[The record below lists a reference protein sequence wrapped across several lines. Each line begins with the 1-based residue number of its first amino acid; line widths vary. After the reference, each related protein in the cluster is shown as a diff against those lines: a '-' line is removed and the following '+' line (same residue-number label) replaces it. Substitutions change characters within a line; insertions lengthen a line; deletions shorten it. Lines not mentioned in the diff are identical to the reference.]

1 MPKIRF
7 FPLEN
12 IATQEKICQELTPF
26 RTLASNP
33 PSQKT
38 EVPNEA
44 WENDTSENNDTEL
57 KMTEEE
63 DSHFLTQF
71 TNLPPLVQL
80 NILQLYNV
88 WISQD
93 YLEMSD
99 DAIRKWWWSFLQ
111 LVLKYKFLANCSQ
124 NWKWIKNSY
133 SNYFSLPYYK
143 SDTCTQSID
152 FELDFR

>member
-111 LVLKYKFLANCSQ
+111 LVLKYKFLAQIVLKIES
-124 NWKWIKNSY
+124 
-133 SNYFSLPYYK
+133 
-143 SDTCTQSID
+143 
-152 FELDFR
+152 ELKTAIQIIFLCLITKVIRAPKA